1 MNTKTLYIYDSF
13 ILFKILEEIKNN
25 LSFDII
31 HLTKKE
37 YQKTDFDKISN
48 YLIISTVYN
57 KEINNLLVFD
67 KLPIKISKLI
77 EKINIFFLKK
87 QFITK
92 SKLKIGKYQLDLN
105 ARKIIL
111 GNIHLNI
118 TEKESELIM
127 ILNIKKKVNLK
138 TLQEE
143 VWGYSSELDTHTVE
157 THIYR
162 LRKKMF
168 DKFNDE
174 NFIVFNNKHYY
185 LNY

>member
-77 EKINIFFLKK
+77 EKINIFF
-87 QFITK
+87 
-92 SKLKIGKYQLDLN
+92 
-105 ARKIIL
+105 
-111 GNIHLNI
+111 
-118 TEKESELIM
+118 
-127 ILNIKKKVNLK
+127 
-138 TLQEE
+138 
-143 VWGYSSELDTHTVE
+143 
-157 THIYR
+157 
-162 LRKKMF
+162 
-168 DKFNDE
+168 
-174 NFIVFNNKHYY
+174 
-185 LNY
+185 